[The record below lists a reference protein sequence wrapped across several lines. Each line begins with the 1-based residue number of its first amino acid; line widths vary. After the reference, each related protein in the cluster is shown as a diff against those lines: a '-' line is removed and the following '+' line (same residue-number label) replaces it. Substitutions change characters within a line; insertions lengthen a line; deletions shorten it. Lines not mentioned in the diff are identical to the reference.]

1 MNSANTM
8 SNSDFRIKKKSPKVG
23 PSLNDHKSKSPPG
36 HNSDAIGQI
45 KAQGKG
51 ISSAAVQAYF
61 DK

>member
-1 MNSANTM
+1 M

-23 PSLNDHKSKSPPG
+23 PSLTESKSKSPPG
-36 HNSDAIGQI
+36 HSSDAIGQI